1 MNLLFIIYKK
11 SEYFFKKI
19 FFLKF
24 YNFCKC
30 ISNFNF
36 IEIRNKYNNN
46 NITIIKKYKLNKIYN
61 NNQSLIYKLNDVD
74 FIDDDGPIMF

>member
-1 MNLLFIIYKK
+1 MKLLFIIYRR

-19 FFLKF
+19 FYLKF

-30 ISNFNF
+30 LSNFNF
-36 IEIRNKYNNN
+36 IESKNEYNNN

-61 NNQSLIYKLNDVD
+61 NQSIIYKLNDVA

>member
-1 MNLLFIIYKK
+1 MKLLFIIYRK

-30 ISNFNF
+30 ISSFNF
-36 IEIRNKYNNN
+36 IESKNDYNNT
-46 NITIIKKYKLNKIYN
+46 ITIIKKDKLNKFYRDKSIIYN
-61 NNQSLIYKLNDVD
+61 IEDVN
-74 FIDDDGPIMF
+74 FVEDDGPIMF

>member
-1 MNLLFIIYKK
+1 MKLLSIIYRK

-30 ISNFNF
+30 LSSFNS
-36 IEIRNKYNNN
+36 IESKNDYNNN
-46 NITIIKKYKLNKIYN
+46 TISIIKKYKLNKNY
-61 NNQSLIYKLNDVD
+61 NNQSIIYKLNDVD

>member
-1 MNLLFIIYKK
+1 MKLLFIIYRK
-11 SEYFFKKI
+11 SEYFLKKI

-24 YNFCKC
+24 YNFCKY

-36 IEIRNKYNNN
+36 IESKNKYNNN
-46 NITIIKKYKLNKIYN
+46 RITIIKKYKLNKNY
-61 NNQSLIYKLNDVD
+61 NNQSIIYKLNDVD

>member
-1 MNLLFIIYKK
+1 MKLLFIIYRR

-30 ISNFNF
+30 LSSFNS
-36 IEIRNKYNNN
+36 IESKDDYNNN
-46 NITIIKKYKLNKIYN
+46 TITIIKKYKLNKVY
-61 NNQSLIYKLNDVD
+61 NNQSIIYNLNDVK
-74 FIDDDGPIMF
+74 FIEDDGPIMF

>member
-1 MNLLFIIYKK
+1 MKLLFIIYRK

-30 ISNFNF
+30 ISSFNF
-36 IEIRNKYNNN
+36 IESKNDYNNN
-46 NITIIKKYKLNKIYN
+46 TITIIKKDKLIKFY
-61 NNQSLIYKLNDVD
+61 NNQSIIYKLNDVS

>member
-1 MNLLFIIYKK
+1 MKLLFIIYRR

-30 ISNFNF
+30 ISSFNF
-36 IEIRNKYNNN
+36 IESKNDYNNT
-46 NITIIKKYKLNKIYN
+46 ITIIKKDKLNKFYRDKSIIYN
-61 NNQSLIYKLNDVD
+61 IEDVN
-74 FIDDDGPIMF
+74 FVEDDGPIMF